1 MANDRDDD
9 IGIGAVLAGI
19 AGLAGLVGTGVAAY
33 KAVKKHSNR
42 PSGRPMLQISSKMV
56 SPNDYSNLLDFRKIR
71 ICAEHAA
78 YCRVIPALAAGFC
91 KTGFI
96 DIRTNKK
103 RIKEYSDHISDILRE
118 DDIQTEYAKDF
129 IIQSINEAYEN
140 SDFSIFSVN
149 DFISSRFPENAETF
163 VRLALGLT
171 QHMNGAAF
179 YSLAQAMNF
188 IGLSQD
194 DIESLAIEAGHS
206 PSHIEF
212 VKPYFESNYP
222 MLDFRRTPVDDSYS
236 TGTKMHLA
244 YARLAPAL
252 ATLAAKLANS
262 DLRQQYN
269 VPSYFEETNEIRNYP
284 TFIFMKDAETTIAS
298 AYSENQESL
307 YRTLKSEIG
316 KFSKKQIKHIVSLS
330 MKMTLTLNPDSFRLL
345 YSFCNFLSPEEF
357 SNLAYES
364 GYELTPAFFASQGFS
379 DTESKTTPNFSN
391 GNRND
396 PNWKPTEYYLG
407 QFCLSTDATWDEVVA
422 AHRRMVMF
430 FHPDNFND
438 NDKKRADAEEM
449 SKLINV
455 AFDELKKRRI

>member
-179 YSLAQAMNF
+179 YSLAQAVKF
-188 IGLSQD
+188 IGLSQND
-194 DIESLAIEAGHS
+194 VTSLAIEAGHS

-269 VPSYFEETNEIRNYP
+269 VPSYFEGTNEIRNYP
-284 TFIFMKDAETTIAS
+284 TFIFMKDAETTIVS
-298 AYSENQESL
+298 AYSEN
-307 YRTLKSEIG
+307 
-316 KFSKKQIKHIVSLS
+316 
-330 MKMTLTLNPDSFRLL
+330 
-345 YSFCNFLSPEEF
+345 PEEAKKF
-357 SNLAYES
+357 AEFLVSKE
-364 GYELTPAFFASQGFS
+364 ELIKRFDITGQIPPRKDITVEDEWSQGILAQSQYAIPMPKITQIGTYWSAMGAAFANVW
-379 DTESKTTPNFSN
+379 D
-391 GNRND
+391 GAD
-396 PNWKPTEYYLG
+396 P
-407 QFCLSTDATWDEVVA
+407 V
-422 AHRRMVMF
+422 
-430 FHPDNFND
+430 
-438 NDKKRADAEEM
+438 
-449 SKLINV
+449 
-455 AFDELKKRRI
+455 DELNKAAAAMEAAR